1 MALTCPSCGTPG
13 RDDARF
19 CASCGS
25 ALAHSCPSCGV
36 PVDAEARFCSS
47 CGAAITGP
55 STTSVAPTEER
66 RVISA
71 LFADLVGFTT
81 HTERSDPEDSRRRLT
96 LFHGKVR
103 QDVERF
109 GGSVE
114 KLMGDGVFAAF
125 GASVAHEDDS
135 ERAVRSALRI
145 VESVEELNAAQPHLS
160 LAVRVA
166 VTTGEAIVQLESS
179 PDREG
184 IIGDVVNTA
193 SRLQSVALPGQV
205 VVDERTFR
213 ASRDAVNF
221 EGLEDVELR
230 GKENKQ
236 PAWVATGLRS
246 RYGVAVEEEAS
257 TAFVGRGEELSLLAD
272 TFDRSVS
279 RRSPQLVT
287 IVGEPGV
294 GKSRLVREFRG
305 IIDDRPDLVW
315 WRQGRCLPYGEGVSF
330 WAIGEVIK
338 AQAGVLESEPSEAV
352 LAKLRSTVAALLD
365 DPDEAAWV
373 ELRLRSLVG
382 LGEAGAERSEL
393 FAAWLRF
400 FEALSARNPLIL
412 VIEDLHWA
420 DEAVLEFVSH
430 VLEWAQDS
438 PILILCTARPELFSN
453 RPDWGGGKR
462 DAVTIG
468 LSPLNDEETVH
479 LMAAL
484 SGRPLMDAGLQR
496 ALVERSGGNPL
507 YVTEFV
513 RLADEQGWLDRF
525 RREKDIPLPDSISSI
540 IAARLDLLE
549 PGDKSLLQAAAVI
562 GRVFWSGAL
571 SFVEDLDLAE
581 VQRRLRRLVSREL
594 IRPVRRSSMQGQD
607 EYSFAHVLARDGAY
621 SRLTKE
627 SRARLHE
634 AAARWLEAVSGERA
648 TDVAELLAHHLATA
662 WELAPT
668 DDPDRRRRVYRF
680 QMAAGDR
687 ARAFDAARAV
697 RFYQSAIAL
706 ASAGSEK
713 GRPLL
718 DLAGLSQGTIE
729 ESETMIREA
738 MAAFAESNDREG
750 QAEAA
755 SELARQ
761 AWYRGHAEEAD
772 RSHDRALE
780 LADGLEPSA
789 VLARVLVA
797 AAAAKQLRGRED
809 EALELVERSL
819 AIAQAVGDTASFAR
833 SLVIRGS
840 AIAQLGDLS
849 GQDDIFE
856 GLRIHLDRNDTTQA
870 MRTYNNVATFQIGIG
885 NLAEGRRTIE
895 EAIAY
900 GTARGLPAFVDW
912 SQSTR
917 NEALFP
923 LGEWDE
929 CLKVAEDLVAE
940 DANRGGSQVGTFAK
954 GYAAQIRFF
963 RGETTEPLAIL
974 EEVLASA
981 REIEDPQ
988 VLFPALA
995 ILIACSNSAGD
1006 AARSRVVINEFR
1018 QLAPQHPVFLAGW
1031 FSFLAPPMR
1040 RLGMAAE
1047 LEALINAA
1055 KPMGPG
1061 PEADV
1066 DIGRAALAEARGNLA
1081 EAFELLSSA
1090 IVANDEM
1097 SNRFVGTLARIEAA
1111 RVAGLLDNATEQIR
1125 LLDEAESLA
1134 QFMSAGRF
1142 LDQIAEMRAHG
1153 KKAAAGGS

>member
-1 MALTCPSCGTPG
+1 M
-13 RDDARF
+13 
-19 CASCGS
+19 
-25 ALAHSCPSCGV
+25 
-36 PVDAEARFCSS
+36 
-47 CGAAITGP
+47 
-55 STTSVAPTEER
+55 APTEER

-96 LFHGKVR
+96 LFHARVR

-109 GGSVE
+109 GGSIE

-125 GASVAHEDDS
+125 GASVAHEDDA

-145 VESVEELNAAQPHLS
+145 VESVEELNAGQPHLS

-166 VTTGEAIVQLESS
+166 VTTGEAIVQLEAT

-184 IIGDVVNTA
+184 IVGDVVNTA
-193 SRLQSVALPGQV
+193 SRLQSVASPGQV

-221 EGLEDVELR
+221 ESLEEVELR

-236 PAWVATGLRS
+236 PVWVATGLRS

-257 TAFVGRGEELSLLAD
+257 TAFVGRGEELSLLTD

-315 WRQGRCLPYGEGVSF
+315 WRQGRCLPYGEGVTF

-400 FEALSARNPLIL
+400 FEALSGRNPLIL

-430 VLEWAQDS
+430 VLEWAQES

-468 LSPLNDEETVH
+468 LSPLTDEETVH

-513 RLADEQGWLDRF
+513 RLADEQGWLDRI
-525 RREKDIPLPDSISSI
+525 RRENDIPLPDSISAI

-581 VQRRLRRLVSREL
+581 VQRRLRRLVRREL

-627 SRARLHE
+627 NRARLHE
-634 AAARWLEAVSGERA
+634 ATARWLEAVSGERA

-662 WELAPT
+662 WELGPT
-668 DDPDRRRRVYRF
+668 PDPERRRRVYRF
-680 QMAAGDR
+680 QMAAGER
-687 ARAFDAARAV
+687 AKAFDAARAV

-706 ASAGSEK
+706 ASTGSDK

-718 DLAGLSQGTIE
+718 DMAGLSQGTIE
-729 ESETMIREA
+729 ESEAMIREA

-789 VLARVLVA
+789 VLARVLVS
-797 AAAAKQLRGRED
+797 AAAAKQLRGHED

-840 AIAQLGDLS
+840 ASAQLGDLS
-849 GQDDIFE
+849 GQDDILE

-870 MRTYNNVATFQIGIG
+870 MRTYNNVATLQIAIG
-885 NLAEGRRTIE
+885 NLDEGRRVIE

-900 GTARGLPAFVDW
+900 GTARGLPAHVDW
-912 SQSTR
+912 SRSTR

-929 CLKVAEDLVAE
+929 CLKVADDLAAE
-940 DANRGGSQVGTFAK
+940 DAKRGGSQVGTFAK
-954 GYAAQIRFF
+954 VFAAQVRFF
-963 RGETTEPLAIL
+963 RGETTEPMAML
-974 EEVLASA
+974 EEALASA

-988 VLFPALA
+988 ALMPCLA
-995 ILIACSNSAGD
+995 ILIGCTDVSGA
-1006 AARSRVVINEFR
+1006 AARAKTLVSDFHE
-1018 QLAPQHPVFLAGW
+1018 LAPRHPVFLAGS
-1031 FSFLAPPMR
+1031 FSAVAQAMR
-1040 RLGMAAE
+1040 HLEMATELG
-1047 LEALINAA
+1047 ALIKVA
-1055 KPMGPG
+1055 KPIGPG
-1061 PEADV
+1061 PTADV
-1066 DIGRAALAEARGNLA
+1066 DFARAAVAEAQGDLAEAL
-1081 EAFELLSSA
+1081 ELLSSV

-1125 LLDEAESLA
+1125 LMDEAESLA

-1142 LDQIAEMRAHG
+1142 LDQIAEMRADW

>member
-1 MALTCPSCGTPG
+1 MALICPSCGTSG

-19 CASCGS
+19 CATCGL
-25 ALAHSCPSCGV
+25 ALARSCPSCGV
-36 PVDAEARFCSS
+36 AVDAEARFCSS
-47 CGAAITGP
+47 CGTALAGTATPVAAP
-55 STTSVAPTEER
+55 AEER

-96 LFHGKVR
+96 LFHARVR

-109 GGSVE
+109 GGSIE

-125 GASVAHEDDS
+125 GAAIAHEDDA

-166 VTTGEAIVQLESS
+166 VTTGEAVVQLEAS

-193 SRLQSVALPGQV
+193 SRLQSVAEPGQV

-221 EGLEDVELR
+221 VSLDDVELR

-236 PAWVATGLRS
+236 SVWLASGLRS

-257 TAFVGRGEELSLLAD
+257 TAFVGRGEELSLLTD

-287 IVGEPGV
+287 VVGEPGV
-294 GKSRLVREFRG
+294 GKSRLIREFRG
-305 IIDDRPDLVW
+305 VIDDRPDLVW
-315 WRQGRCLPYGEGVSF
+315 WRQGRCLPYGEGVTF

-352 LAKLRSTVAALLD
+352 LNKLRSTVSALFE
-365 DPDEAAWV
+365 DPDEAGWI

-382 LGEAGAERSEL
+382 LGEANAERSEL

-400 FEALSARNPLIL
+400 FEALAARNPLIL
-412 VIEDLHWA
+412 VVEDLHWA
-420 DEAVLEFVSH
+420 DEAVLEFITH
-430 VLEWAQDS
+430 ILDWASES
-438 PILILCTARPELFSN
+438 PILILCTARPELFSK

-468 LSPLNDEETVH
+468 LSPLSDQETVE
-479 LMAAL
+479 LVTSL
-484 SGRPLMDAGLQR
+484 SKRPLMDASLQQ

-507 YVTEFV
+507 YVTELL
-513 RLADEQGWLDRF
+513 RLANEQGWIERI
-525 RREKDIPLPDSISSI
+525 RRGDDIPLPDSISAI

-562 GRVFWSGAL
+562 GRVFWAGAL
-571 SFVEDLDLAE
+571 SFIEDLDMAE

-621 SRLTKE
+621 SRLTKPD
-627 SRARLHE
+627 RARLHE
-634 AAARWLEAVSGERA
+634 ATARWLEAVSGERA

-662 WELAPT
+662 WDLAPSE
-668 DDPDRRRRVYRF
+668 DAERRRRVYRF

-687 ARAFDAARAV
+687 AKAFDAARAV
-697 RFYQSAIAL
+697 RFYRAAISL
-706 ASAGSEK
+706 ASTGSEK

-718 DLAGLSQGTIE
+718 DMAGLSQGTIE
-729 ESETMIREA
+729 ESEAILREA
-738 MAAFAESNDREG
+738 MAAFAESSDREG
-750 QAEAA
+750 QTEAA
-755 SELARQ
+755 SELARH

-772 RSHDRALE
+772 RTHNLALE
-780 LADGLEPSA
+780 LADALEPSA
-789 VLARVLVA
+789 VLARVLVS
-797 AAAAKQLRGRED
+797 AAAAKQLRGHED

-819 AIAQAVGDTASFAR
+819 AIAQAVGDTAAFAR
-833 SLVIRGS
+833 SLVIRGTAS
-840 AIAQLGDLS
+840 VQLGDLS
-849 GQDDIFE
+849 GQDDILE

-870 MRTYNNVATFQIGIG
+870 MRTYNNVATIQIGMG
-885 NLAEGRRTIE
+885 NLNEGRRIIE

-900 GTARGLPAFVDW
+900 GTARGLPNYVDW
-912 SQSTR
+912 SRSTR

-929 CLKVAEDLVAE
+929 CLRVAEDLVAE
-940 DANRGGSQVGTFAK
+940 DRKRGGSQVGTFAT
-954 GYAAQIRFF
+954 YFAALVRFF
-963 RGETTEPLAIL
+963 QGETEAPLRML
-974 EEVLASA
+974 EECLASA

-988 VLFPALA
+988 VLVPTITGLICCYDLA
-995 ILIACSNSAGD
+995 GRDAETRGLIEDFCQIGP
-1006 AARSRVVINEFR
+1006 E
-1018 QLAPQHPVFLAGW
+1018 HPVFLAG
-1031 FSFLAPPMR
+1031 SFAFVAPAMR
-1040 RLGMAAE
+1040 HQKMTAE
-1047 LEALINAA
+1047 LEMLIRHA
-1055 KPMGPG
+1055 KPLGASG
-1061 PEADV
+1061 KADL
-1066 DIGRAALAEARGNLA
+1066 DFGRANLA
-1081 EAFELLSSA
+1081 ELRGGKNDAFTLLTSVIA
-1090 IVANDEM
+1090 ACDAM
-1097 SNRFVGTLARIEAA
+1097 ANRFGGACVRIEAA
-1111 RVAGLLDNATEQIR
+1111 RVAGLLARSEDGTRWLAEAEALAQSMGAGR
-1125 LLDEAESLA
+1125 LL
-1134 QFMSAGRF
+1134 Q
-1142 LDQIAEMRAHG
+1142 QVAEMRTGG
-1153 KKAAAGGS
+1153 KKAAATGG